1 MREEISK
8 FLDELNS
15 LPGLI
20 QEKQLE
26 LLKIQEDSMDL
37 DSDLQSLENEIR
49 IQILESVNEDGKK
62 TYPNDQSRDGA
73 FKARSSQDEAIVRM
87 RESIKADNSKAK
99 RLQFEIEML
108 SNRQRNI
115 RSMLNFSGG
124 SFLN

>member
-8 FLDELNS
+8 FLGELDS

-49 IQILESVNEDGKK
+49 IQILESINEDGKK
-62 TYPNDQSRDGA
+62 T
-73 FKARSSQDEAIVRM
+73 
-87 RESIKADNSKAK
+87 
-99 RLQFEIEML
+99 
-108 SNRQRNI
+108 
-115 RSMLNFSGG
+115 
-124 SFLN
+124 